1 MELVKDHYLA
11 PQFIQLPTIKTY
23 LQIGLSQPFVLF
35 LLLLFLSLIIIIMTI
50 IVMITACYIIITWLL
65 FAAGC
70 IAL

>member
-35 LLLLFLSLIIIIMTI
+35 LLLLLSLIIIIMTI